1 MQRPGRVGCPEGG
14 GQATVRR
21 AVEVGGG
28 CEQSP

>member
-28 CEQSP
+28 RWV